1 MKARRIKL
9 VCLAAASMLVV
20 AACSSDSKTS
30 SDDSTTSTGSTTAP
44 APPVTGT
51 PLVIGSVGTY
61 TFPQDPSQDAV
72 ARPAIEAWA
81 QWVNTHGGIN
91 GHPVKLIVKDNKND
105 QALAVSLVKELVEK
119 DHVAAF
125 VSNQDGSLN
134 AGYADYLKEKGI
146 PVLGG
151 NVFTLDPWIT
161 NPMFFP
167 EGITALQQ
175 LNAIVDSAKNSGV
188 KKLGAIGCAE
198 AAQCGAAISLL
209 KSVSAKAGVDFAYGA
224 TVSSTAPD
232 YTATCLAAKSAGADA
247 LVLLLATSDTSTQFA
262 EDCSRQSYEP
272 SYIIPGEAIASGYL
286 DSPSFNNA
294 VNNAPVQPWFS
305 TDKSMDDFH
314 SAMALYAKSVDFDK
328 ASEPLTAVDAWV
340 SGLMLQKAVELS
352 GATGVPK
359 TADILAGL
367 AKFKDESLGGLAG
380 NLNYSDPTNKLEYCY
395 FTIQIKDK
403 KFTTPNGP
411 TPPKCVK
418 PD

>member
-1 MKARRIKL
+1 L
-9 VCLAAASMLVV
+9 TLVV
-20 AACSSDSKTS
+20 AACSSN
-30 SDDSTTSTGSTTAP
+30 DDTTSTGDSTSSTASTTAP
-44 APPVTGT
+44 APAVTGT

-61 TFPQDPSQDAV
+61 SFPEDPSQDAV
-72 ARPAIEAWA
+72 GRPAVEAWA

-105 QALAVSLVKELVEK
+105 QGLAVSLVKELVEK

-151 NVFTLDPWIT
+151 NVFTLDPWIS

-167 EGITALQQ
+167 QGITAIQS
-175 LNAIVDSAKNSGV
+175 LNAIIDSAKNSGV
-188 KKLGAIGCAE
+188 KKLGAIACAE
-198 AAQCGAAISLL
+198 GAQCGAAVALL
-209 KSVSAKAGVDFAYGA
+209 KNLSKDAGIDFAYGA

-232 YTATCLAAKSAGADA
+232 YTATCLAAKSAGAESV
-247 LVLLLATSDTSTQFA
+247 VLLLATSDTSTKLA
-262 EDCSRQSYEP
+262 DDCARQSYEP
-272 SYIIPGEAIASGYL
+272 SYIIPAEAISAGYL
-286 DSPSFNNA
+286 DSSSFNEA

-314 SAMALYAKSVDFDK
+314 SAMSLYAKDVDLDK
-328 ASEPLTAVDAWV
+328 SSEPLTAVDAWV

-352 GATGVPK
+352 GAKDVPT

-367 AKFKDESLGGLAG
+367 AKFKNESLGGLAG
-380 NLNYSDPTNKLEYCY
+380 NLTYTDPTNKLEYCY

-411 TPPKCVK
+411 TPPKCVT
-418 PD
+418 PG